1 MDNLYIVTGA
11 NGHLGNTIVR
21 ALRKEAKSVRALIL
35 KTDNDTL
42 LKSLGAQIVYGDIR
56 DPKTLDELFENNK
69 NRKLYVIHAA
79 GIVSIAKKKNKLLYD
94 VNVNGT
100 KLITDYA
107 FNNNVERFI
116 YVSSVHAIPEK
127 PNNETI
133 SEVKYFDPELV
144 VDDYAKSKAMA
155 SNYVMDKIKAGLNGI
170 LVHPSGIIGPYDY
183 GRAHMTMMI
192 EEYMN
197 GHLTSRV
204 DGAYDF
210 VDVRDV
216 ANGIISA
223 LNKGEIGET
232 YILSGYR
239 INLKEMFEILQELSG
254 RKRKINVLPK
264 WFAKLAAPLAE
275 IYYRMRKL
283 PPIYTNYSLYTLDSN
298 SYFTNEKAKTS
309 LNYNP
314 RALKETLFDT
324 AFFLKEQKRIKNK
337 RVLLMMKKLDKKTF

>member
-11 NGHLGNTIVR
+11 NGHLGNTIIR
-21 ALRKEAKSVRALIL
+21 DLRNEAKNVRALIL
-35 KTDNDTL
+35 KNDNDKL
-42 LKSLGAQIVYGDIR
+42 LKSLGAQIVYGDVR
-56 DPKTLDELFENNK
+56 DEKTLDELFENK
-69 NRKLYVIHAA
+69 ENRNLYVIHAA
-79 GIVSIAKKKNKLLYD
+79 GIVSITRKKNKLLYD

-107 FNNNVERFI
+107 LKNNVEKFI

-133 SEVKYFDPELV
+133 KEVKYFDYNIV
-144 VDDYAKSKAMA
+144 VDDYAKSKAIA
-155 SNYVMDKIKAGLNGI
+155 SNYVIEKINEGLNGLI
-170 LVHPSGIIGPYDY
+170 VHPSGIIGPYDY

-197 GHLTSRV
+197 GYLTSRV

-216 ANGIISA
+216 SKGIISA
-223 LNKGEIGET
+223 LYKGRIGET
-232 YILSGYR
+232 YILSGHR
-239 INLKEMFEILQELSG
+239 VHLKEMFEILQKLSG

-275 IYYRMRKL
+275 LFYRIRKL

-298 SYFTNEKAKTS
+298 SHFSNEKARENLDYS
-309 LNYNP
+309 P

-324 AFFLKEQKRIKNK
+324 TYFLKEQKRIKNK
-337 RVLLMMKKLDKKTF
+337 RVLLKMKKLDRKTF